1 MLRELDKY
9 LFRKMVENRSDS
21 EIEEELANG
30 TFTISY
36 LLNGEEIGIALRKSE
51 GGTVIK
57 RWQVLSK
64 ASFGNQVT
72 SGLPLDVW
80 EQKQENQA

>member
-9 LFRKMVENRSDS
+9 LFQKMVVNRSDS

-51 GGTVIK
+51 GGKLIK
-57 RWQVLSK
+57 QWQVLSQT
-64 ASFGNQVT
+64 SFGNQVT
-72 SGLPLDVW
+72 SGLPLEVW
-80 EQKQENQA
+80 QEKQENRA

>member
-9 LFRKMVENRSDS
+9 LFRKMVVDRSDS
-21 EIEEELANG
+21 EIEEELAGG

-51 GGTVIK
+51 GGTLIK

-80 EQKQENQA
+80 EREQENQV

>member
-1 MLRELDKY
+1 MLRELNKY

-51 GGTVIK
+51 GETVIK

-64 ASFGNQVT
+64 ASFGNQVI

-80 EQKQENQA
+80 EQKQENRA

>member
-51 GGTVIK
+51 GGKLIK
-57 RWQVLSK
+57 RWQVLSQ
-64 ASFGNQVT
+64 ASFGNQVI
-72 SGLPLDVW
+72 SGSLLDVW
-80 EQKQENQA
+80 EQKQENQV

>member
-1 MLRELDKY
+1 MLRELNKY

-51 GGTVIK
+51 GETVIK

-80 EQKQENQA
+80 EQKQENQV